1 LRIHSSHHHELK
13 RALVFIALLVCGIA
27 LAWLLP
33 VFPEARG
40 IAGYLPLHI
49 FLEMVAIVIA
59 VLVFAVS
66 WNAYSDKLPGNIVL
80 LGCVF
85 IGVALIDFSH
95 TISFNGM
102 PELPSPSSPEKAIN
116 FWLMG
121 RLLVAVTLLVVA
133 IVPWRPFLS
142 AGTRYILLAA
152 VLALTAFTHWLLLFH
167 ADVLPRTFVPGEGL
181 TPFKVASEYAIIAI
195 SIAAAVVLWRRMRDV
210 LPFNAAALFGAVLSM
225 ALSEFLFTLY
235 ADVTD
240 IYNLLGHVY
249 KAVSYLFIYRAIF
262 VTTVANPYRQL
273 SESQGKLKAT
283 LDAIPDLLFE
293 MDQDGRYLDYHSPHT
308 DLLAAPAGVFLGR
321 TVDEVMPA
329 DVATE
334 VMAAL
339 REAKDKGG
347 SWGRQI
353 ALQLPQGKKWF
364 ELSVARKPAENGQ
377 GLRFIVLSRDIT
389 ERKNNER
396 EVQRL
401 SRLYSALSRCNEAIV
416 RSSDIDELLPV
427 ICRDVVEFGGMKM
440 AWIGMVDEQSRELR
454 PVASHGSGV
463 EYLEGLQ
470 VPLHIDEPVMY
481 GPTAIAISQN
491 QPFWCQDF
499 PNDPLTAIWHD
510 HGAQYGWGSS
520 ATLPLHRNG
529 KVIGSFNMYA
539 EETGAFDEP
548 ARRLLLEMAMD
559 IDFALHNFEREAL
572 RKQALDELD
581 ESRNLLKTIIDA
593 APMRIFWKDSELRYL
608 GCNPLFARDAGVS
621 SPDEVIGKDDF
632 QMGWKEQAEL
642 YRADDRRVIES
653 GAAKG
658 FYDEPQTTPDG
669 HQIWLSTSKVPLRNA
684 QGETTGVLGIY
695 MDITDRKQAEVAL
708 QRSEV
713 ELNRAQAIAQL
724 GSWSFDPV
732 TGRFDGSAEAY
743 RIFGLART
751 DAIDLDTLLAVIH
764 PDDREMVARALRQAV
779 EGDEFDIEY
788 RILSGEHIRWI
799 SSRAM
804 VESNAEGKTVAIVG
818 TSLDITDRKHAEE
831 RIDFLAHFDALTGLP
846 NRAQMEDRLKYAIS
860 MAKRNKENIALMFI
874 DLDRFKDIN
883 DTLGHSIG
891 DGLLVLLA
899 KRLRDMLREQDVVSR
914 FGGDEFIVM
923 LPGTEV
929 RGISLVVQKL
939 LEIIAQP
946 YQVEHYDLNL
956 TASVGIA
963 IYPGDG
969 EDLESLSKNAD
980 AAMYRAKQDGRNCFR
995 FFTAEMQERSARNL
1009 QLVNDLRHAL
1019 EREQFHVLYQPQL
1032 SLQDGRIV
1040 GAEALLR
1047 WQHPELG
1054 LVTPAEFIPV
1064 AEDSGL
1070 ILPIG
1075 EWVMRH
1081 AVRQAKE
1088 WMENGS
1094 EPLVMAVNLSA
1105 VQFRHAN
1112 LPDMVTRILEEED
1125 LPPEYLELE
1134 LTEGVA
1140 MNDPQSAIA
1149 MMDNLHDRGIRMSID
1164 DFGTG
1169 YSSLSYLK
1177 KFKIYKLKIDQ
1188 SFVRDISTDPEDK
1201 AIVSTIISMARN
1213 LGLKTIAEGVETAGQ
1228 LSFLLEQGCDE
1239 VQGYYYSKPLPAE
1252 QFAAFMAAAKDS

>member
-1 LRIHSSHHHELK
+1 MVHLVDGCGAPDQQHRRESGAESGAGGNAAIRDDRH
-13 RALVFIALLVCGIA
+13 RAYC
-27 LAWLLP
+27 
-33 VFPEARG
+33 ARG
-40 IAGYLPLHI
+40 RCP
-49 FLEMVAIVIA
+49 
-59 VLVFAVS
+59 
-66 WNAYSDKLPGNIVL
+66 
-80 LGCVF
+80 
-85 IGVALIDFSH
+85 SH
-95 TISFNGM
+95 TGARTRTAAGPNADRRGAAH
-102 PELPSPSSPEKAIN
+102 P
-116 FWLMG
+116 G
-121 RLLVAVTLLVVA
+121 RQGRRVVVDRAPLRADRQHRQRGDAQGGEPGCDQAHGWHVVA
-133 IVPWRPFLS
+133 QPVASRGAAMTHTVRSGDTLYKLARLYGVPWRAIADANLIGAPYLL
-142 AGTRYILLAA
+142 AVGRVLTIPGTRPTPPGSVRLVDEPSGYTAHRWPRREPVRWIIVHDPVGGTPANTLAYLRNNDRQ
-152 VLALTAFTHWLLLFH
+152 VSYNEL
-167 ADVLPRTFVPGEGL
+167 VVPGAPPESVTLAPPESYVGHAGFGTAPDGTRGSALNRASWGL
-181 TPFKVASEYAIIAI
+181 CLWKAIADNGPF
-195 SIAAAVVLWRRMRDV
+195 
-210 LPFNAAALFGAVLSM
+210 
-225 ALSEFLFTLY
+225 
-235 ADVTD
+235 
-240 IYNLLGHVY
+240 
-249 KAVSYLFIYRAIF
+249 
-262 VTTVANPYRQL
+262 
-273 SESQGKLKAT
+273 
-283 LDAIPDLLFE
+283 PD
-293 MDQDGRYLDYHSPHT
+293 
-308 DLLAAPAGVFLGR
+308 DLLAAAV
-321 TVDEVMPA
+321 TV
-329 DVATE
+329 
-334 VMAAL
+334 AAL
-339 REAKDKGG
+339 RCGQ
-347 SWGRQI
+347 WGLTADR
-353 ALQLPQGKKWF
+353 
-364 ELSVARKPAENGQ
+364 
-377 GLRFIVLSRDIT
+377 VLAH
-389 ERKNNER
+389 R
-396 EVQRL
+396 EVDPR
-401 SRLYSALSRCNEAIV
+401 R
-416 RSSDIDELLPV
+416 RSDP
-427 ICRDVVEFGGMKM
+427 R
-440 AWIGMVDEQSRELR
+440 
-454 PVASHGSGV
+454 
-463 EYLEGLQ
+463 GL
-470 VPLHIDEPVMY
+470 DM
-481 GPTAIAISQN
+481 G
-491 QPFWCQDF
+491 
-499 PNDPLTAIWHD
+499 
-510 HGAQYGWGSS
+510 
-520 ATLPLHRNG
+520 
-529 KVIGSFNMYA
+529 
-539 EETGAFDEP
+539 
-548 ARRLLLEMAMD
+548 
-559 IDFALHNFEREAL
+559 
-572 RKQALDELD
+572 
-581 ESRNLLKTIIDA
+581 
-593 APMRIFWKDSELRYL
+593 IF
-608 GCNPLFARDAGVS
+608 
-621 SPDEVIGKDDF
+621 
-632 QMGWKEQAEL
+632 
-642 YRADDRRVIES
+642 
-653 GAAKG
+653 
-658 FYDEPQTTPDG
+658 
-669 HQIWLSTSKVPLRNA
+669 
-684 QGETTGVLGIY
+684 
-695 MDITDRKQAEVAL
+695 
-708 QRSEV
+708 
-713 ELNRAQAIAQL
+713 
-724 GSWSFDPV
+724 
-732 TGRFDGSAEAY
+732 
-743 RIFGLART
+743 
-751 DAIDLDTLLAVIH
+751 
-764 PDDREMVARALRQAV
+764 REMVARALRQAV